1 VDRLVL
7 LLCKIKFNGE
17 KFEYFA
23 TCETYEYGL
32 NIILTNISF
41 SKQSKPFSAQQQPKN
56 TIISKRFVL
65 DIVCEF
71 WPQSRF
77 HST

>member
-1 VDRLVL
+1 MDRLVL

-32 NIILTNISF
+32 NIILAGSNLSVEVAFLYTNLSIMF
-41 SKQSKPFSAQQQPKN
+41 
-56 TIISKRFVL
+56 
-65 DIVCEF
+65 
-71 WPQSRF
+71 
-77 HST
+77 